1 MKNIND
7 MALMKVKDERK
18 RQNLLFLLDDIDS
31 AYKRE
36 AYGAAFICCLI
47 LPYICSSIDRN
58 DGKQSADTDYIDW
71 WNENISPLFK
81 ADLVI
86 TKKKYAY
93 HLSGAVGYAL
103 RCHVLHAANP
113 KGSRI
118 LKELKKYYSQI
129 EGKNVNIKFHPTA
142 SHFILLCSEIDEY
155 TIDIEISINRQ
166 IFTKKILDMVLEKYL
181 DIDWYKNRVITY
193 SK

>member
-47 LPYICSSIDRN
+47 LPDICSSIDRN

-86 TKKKYAY
+86 TKKNTPIIY
-93 HLSGAVGYAL
+93 LVQLGM
-103 RCHVLHAANP
+103 
-113 KGSRI
+113 
-118 LKELKKYYSQI
+118 
-129 EGKNVNIKFHPTA
+129 
-142 SHFILLCSEIDEY
+142 LLDVMFCMQQTQKD
-155 TIDIEISINRQ
+155 
-166 IFTKKILDMVLEKYL
+166 LEF
-181 DIDWYKNRVITY
+181 
-193 SK
+193 